1 MVSPE
6 LYKAAIIGKPERRI
20 MKKILIG
27 VAVLVVIAIVAVII
41 LLGSL
46 DKIVKNVIEDSGSE
60 LMGVPVTVAEIDI
73 KVFGGAAQITGLKI
87 PNPAGYTTQDAFKM
101 ELIRLDIGLL
111 SLLKSPLTIE
121 ELIIDS
127 PVVTLEIK
135 EDGKSNLQELLD
147 NIKRNSE
154 KGDEAAAEE
163 KPEDEAKKEPAPS
176 QEPTRL
182 AFSKLVIKGVTVN
195 VIQESSD
202 KEPVSVT
209 IPPIE
214 LTDVGG
220 EIGVTPAKLG
230 VIVVGGI
237 IESALEN
244 ALKET
249 VKKEAGKA
257 AAGLFKKFGSKSGEK
272 KD

>member
-1 MVSPE
+1 
-6 LYKAAIIGKPERRI
+6 

-27 VAVLVVIAIVAVII
+27 LGVLVIIAIVAVVI

-60 LMGVPVTVAEIDI
+60 LMGVPVTVADIDI
-73 KVFGGAAQITGLKI
+73 KVFGGAAQITGLVI
-87 PNPAGYTTQDAFKM
+87 PNPAGYTTENAFKM
-101 ELIRLDIGLL
+101 DLIRLDVGLL

-127 PVVTLEIK
+127 PVVTLEVK
-135 EDGKSNLQELLD
+135 NDGQSNLQELLD
-147 NIKRNSE
+147 NINRNSE
-154 KGDEAAAEE
+154 KADEGAAEE
-163 KPEDEAKKEPAPS
+163 KPKEEPGDEAKKEPAPS
-176 QEPTRL
+176 KEPTRL
-182 AFSKLVIKGVTVN
+182 AFGKLIIKGVTVN
-195 VIQESSD
+195 VIRESS
-202 KEPVSVT
+202 KEKPVSVT

-214 LTDVGG
+214 LTNVGG

-257 AAGLFKKFGSKSGEK
+257 AEGLFQKLGSKSRHKGEE
-272 KD
+272 